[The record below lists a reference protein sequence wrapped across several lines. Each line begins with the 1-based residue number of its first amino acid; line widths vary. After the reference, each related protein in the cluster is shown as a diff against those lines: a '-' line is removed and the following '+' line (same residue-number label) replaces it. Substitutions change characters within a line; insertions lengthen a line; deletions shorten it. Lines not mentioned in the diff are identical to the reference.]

1 MGLKF
6 EELAIKAN
14 HEDEKLNN
22 AADKELKSR
31 MRFGRP
37 TKSSGLLDKKFK
49 IFGLISALTWSR
61 WLETLTSSPTSTCS
75 CTSELAT
82 VLEMTCVVI
91 FLTKCDVICK
101 QKKNKTKLG

>member
-49 IFGLISALTWSR
+49 IFGLIFALVYIFVS
-61 WLETLTSSPTSTCS
+61 
-75 CTSELAT
+75 
-82 VLEMTCVVI
+82 VI
-91 FLTKCDVICK
+91 FRGS
-101 QKKNKTKLG
+101 NKTAFNNSF